1 MSLHTYTQTRKPPID
16 QTVPS
21 QLETATFGLGWFWT
35 PDARFGSLNGI
46 YRTRVGYAG
55 GTTPNPTYRRMG
67 DHTETFQI
75 DFDPT
80 IISYMDILQLFWKS
94 HNPKRKSWSRQ
105 YRDIILYENESQH
118 QQAKQSMMTLASSL
132 NAPVE
137 TDILPLTTFYL
148 AEDYHQKYR
157 LQNTPLMG
165 ELRMIY
171 PDTGWIDSTAA
182 AKLNGYLSGYGIA
195 ETFAADVTQ
204 FGLSESGKSVLMK
217 SVAMRRE
224 PLTCPLPR

>member
-1 MSLHTYTQTRKPPID
+1 
-16 QTVPS
+16 
-21 QLETATFGLGWFWT
+21 
-35 PDARFGSLNGI
+35 
-46 YRTRVGYAG
+46 
-55 GTTPNPTYRRMG
+55 MG

-118 QQAKQSMMTLASSL
+118 EQVRQSMMAIASSL

-137 TDILPLTTFYL
+137 TDILPLTEFYL

-157 LQNTPLMG
+157 LQNTTLM
-165 ELRMIY
+165 EEIKMIY
-171 PDTGWIDSTAA
+171 PSNREWIHSTAA
-182 AKLNGYLSGYGIA
+182 AKLNGYLSGYGVA
-195 ETFAADVTQ
+195 ETFAVDVIQ
-204 FGLSESGKSVLMK
+204 LGLSEASASVLAK

-224 PLTCPLPR
+224 PLTCSLPG